1 MSIVCG
7 PNSPT
12 SGLNLFTNPL
22 YGPGGYDTEDIA
34 QDLIRE
40 RLIMPH
46 SGVRRDG
53 EHHND
58 NASNAIG
65 DFLGD
70 RGCIPSL
77 RLHPHA
83 QPNEE
88 ATKGNLA
95 ASSAG
100 RTSAR
105 LFRSRR

>member
-1 MSIVCG
+1 MCG

-83 QPNEE
+83 ETNEE
-88 ATKGNLA
+88 ALRETL
-95 ASSAG
+95 
-100 RTSAR
+100 R
-105 LFRSRR
+105 RSRIGAKD